1 MSIIKK
7 FLNFKVPLFT
17 LFISL
22 VVSAVI
28 IGTGF
33 YIIVNYITPKKI
45 EAGNQEH
52 KAEIAQL
59 KNDLAEWSQEY
70 NKVLV
75 VRNSYRD
82 NIKEMLEL
90 LYDKDTYLGIGGAA
104 APVENDDA
112 TSLLKIKT
120 LVSTLE
126 DDLKLMEG
134 VKTYLTAR
142 RQFADNFP
150 FVWPL
155 GRDGVPRVSSGYGF
169 RDDAEVGGFQGGGI
183 HFHEGIDIPG
193 TRGEEIRA
201 TADGKVEY
209 KSLEHWLYGRVII
222 IRHKYD
228 FQTYYCHLDE
238 VYVKNGQE
246 VKRGDVIGTMGNT
259 GKALGYHLHYEV
271 RRNNVSM
278 DPMIFL
284 NTNF

>member
-1 MSIIKK
+1 MSIVRKI
-7 FLNFKVPLFT
+7 LNFKVPMFA
-17 LFISL
+17 L
-22 VVSAVI
+22 VICLVFSAAIVAGGYYVI
-28 IGTGF
+28 
-33 YIIVNYITPKKI
+33 VKYITPKKI

-70 NKVLV
+70 NKVLA

-82 NIKEMLEL
+82 NIKEIFEL
-90 LYDKDTYLGIGGAA
+90 LYNKDTYLGIGGAA
-104 APVENDDA
+104 TPVENDD
-112 TSLLKIKT
+112 TVSLLKIKT

-126 DDLKLMEG
+126 DDLKMMEG

-150 FVWPL
+150 FVWPID
-155 GRDGVPRVSSGYGF
+155 REGVPRVSSGYGF
-169 RDDAEVGGFQGGGI
+169 RNDSEVGGYQGGGI

-193 TRGEEIRA
+193 SRGEDILA

-209 KSLEHWLYGRVII
+209 KSEEHWLYGKVVI
-222 IRHKYD
+222 IRHNYD
-228 FQTYYCHLDE
+228 FQTYYCHLDK
-238 VYVKNGQE
+238 VFVKNGQE

-259 GKALGYHLHYEV
+259 GKAMGYHLHYEV